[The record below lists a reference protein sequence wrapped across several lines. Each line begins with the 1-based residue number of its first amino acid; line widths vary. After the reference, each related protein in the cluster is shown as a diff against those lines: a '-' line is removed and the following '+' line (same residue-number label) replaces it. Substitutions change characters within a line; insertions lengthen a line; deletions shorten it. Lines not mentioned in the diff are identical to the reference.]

1 MFNRLISNYTIL
13 LHGMMIDNLIIND
26 EMQRLENIDGSDP
39 AFGQNQGARKSC
51 KR

>member
-1 MFNRLISNYTIL
+1 
-13 LHGMMIDNLIIND
+13 MIDNLIIND

-39 AFGQNQGARKSC
+39 ALGQNPGARKSC